1 MKATY
6 TDFSQLPIMLN
17 ANELAQALRISRAN
31 AYVLMHS
38 QSLKTHRIG
47 KRMLVSKKE
56 LMRYIEEMDG
66 TENI

>member
-1 MKATY
+1 MKTMF

-17 ANELAQALRISRAN
+17 ANELAIILRISRAN
-31 AYVLMHS
+31 AYMLMHS

-56 LMRYIEEMDG
+56 LMRYLEENSGDY
-66 TENI
+66 

>member
-1 MKATY
+1 MKTMF

-17 ANELAQALRISRAN
+17 ANELAMILRISRAN
-31 AYVLMHS
+31 AYMLMHS

-56 LMRYIEEMDG
+56 LMRYLEENSGDY
-66 TENI
+66 